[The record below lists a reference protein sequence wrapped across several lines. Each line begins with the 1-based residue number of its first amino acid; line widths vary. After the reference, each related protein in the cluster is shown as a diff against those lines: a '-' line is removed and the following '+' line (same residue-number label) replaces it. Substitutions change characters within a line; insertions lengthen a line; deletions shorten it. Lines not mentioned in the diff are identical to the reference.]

1 MEAHSKR
8 NTKTSIMFTMA
19 ITFLVFAAS
28 SFQLITTVVEKMAEQ
43 QIGADLMADSL
54 EDAFLNEAPIREFL
68 NSQM

>member
-1 MEAHSKR
+1 
-8 NTKTSIMFTMA
+8 MFTMA